1 MSPIERVETPISM
14 QELERR
20 WAAVRKEMEAR
31 GIDALVTQNSSDWL
45 GGYVKWFTDVPAHN
59 DYPRNVIFHRN
70 DLMTV
75 VEMGNKDRRQE
86 LGGKDPLN
94 PGVGDW
100 IFSPSFFSVGYTHE
114 YDGHHIAQ
122 ELTRRGYR
130 SIGWVGKG
138 RLQYDL
144 VRVVESGVP
153 NARFVDATDLVDR
166 IKAVKSEEEI
176 ALIRRAAAMQD
187 AQWAKVV
194 QAVKPGMRDSEITA
208 LAQYEGEL
216 IGSEQG
222 LFRCSS
228 APLGEP
234 AVLRGRHYQ
243 GRTMGAGDYMTLLIE
258 NNGPGGH
265 YAELARTF
273 VFGKASQELRDA
285 FAVCVDAQKHTVNN
299 LQIGALPGDVYTR
312 HNKFMTSHG
321 APPEMRLFGHSQG
334 YDLVERPLLR
344 SDETMPLAANMNM
357 AVHPGFFSR
366 TNFAFICDNFL
377 IRPDGIVERLH
388 KTEQKIWELG

>member
-1 MSPIERVETPISM
+1 MPAIERVETPISM
-14 QELERR
+14 TELERR
-20 WAAVRKEMEAR
+20 WAATRQAMAAQ
-31 GIDALVTQNSSDWL
+31 GIDALVTQNASDWL
-45 GGYVKWFTDVPAHN
+45 GGYVKWFTDIPAHN
-59 DYPRNVIFHRN
+59 DYPRNVIFHRD

-75 VEMGNKDRRQE
+75 VEMGNKDRRHN

-100 IFSPSFFSVGYTHE
+100 IFSPSFFSVGYTHA
-114 YDGHHIAQ
+114 YDAVLVAQ
-122 ELTRRGYR
+122 ELKRRGLR
-130 SIGWVGKG
+130 TVGWVGRG

-144 VRVVESGVP
+144 VRVVEEQVP
-153 NARFVDATDLVDR
+153 NTKFVDATDLVDR
-166 IKAVKSEEEI
+166 IKAIKSDEEI

-194 QAVKPGMRDSEITA
+194 AKVKLGMRDSEITA

-216 IGSEQG
+216 LGSGQG

-234 AVLRGRHYQ
+234 AILRGRHYQ
-243 GRTMGAGDYMTLLIE
+243 GRIMKAGDYMTLLIE

-285 FAVCVDAQKHTVNN
+285 FTVCVEAQKHTVAN
-299 LQIGALPGDVYTR
+299 LKIGARPAEVYAS
-312 HNKFMTSHG
+312 HNEYMTSHR
-321 APPEMRLFGHSQG
+321 APPELRLFGHSQG

-344 SDETMPLAANMNM
+344 SDETMPL
-357 AVHPGFFSR
+357 
-366 TNFAFICDNFL
+366 
-377 IRPDGIVERLH
+377 
-388 KTEQKIWELG
+388 

>member
-1 MSPIERVETPISM
+1 MPAIERVETPCAVT
-14 QELERR
+14 ELERR
-20 WAAVRKEMEAR
+20 WAATRKAMADQ

-59 DYPRNVIFHRN
+59 DYPRNLIFHRN
-70 DLMTV
+70 DLMTM
-75 VEMGNKDRRQE
+75 VEMGNKGGRQN
-86 LGGKDPLN
+86 LAGKDPLN
-94 PGVGDW
+94 PGVGEW
-100 IFSPSFFSVGYTHE
+100 VFSPSFYSVNFTHS
-114 YDGHHIAQ
+114 YDGSLVAQ
-122 ELTRRGYR
+122 ELKRRGYKTV
-130 SIGWVGKG
+130 GWVGKG

-144 VRVVESGVP
+144 VRVTEEQASGIT
-153 NARFVDATDLVDR
+153 FIDATDLVDR
-166 IKAVKSEEEI
+166 IKAIKSPEEI
-176 ALIRRAAAMQD
+176 ALIRKATAMQD
-187 AQWAKVV
+187 AQWAKILPKI
-194 QAVKPGMRDSEITA
+194 KPGMRDSELTA

-228 APLGEP
+228 APLGQP
-234 AVLRGRHYQ
+234 AILRGRHYQ
-243 GRTMGAGDYMTLLIE
+243 GRRMQQGDYMTLLIE

-273 VFGKASQELRDA
+273 VLGKASQELKDA
-285 FAVCVDAQKHTVNN
+285 FAVVVDAQKHTVKN
-299 LQIGALPGDVYTR
+299 LKIGARPAEIYAS
-312 HNKFMTSHG
+312 HNDYMKSRG

-357 AVHPGFFSR
+357 AVHPGFFKP

-377 IRPDGIVERLH
+377 IKEDGTVEHLH
-388 KTEQKIWELG
+388 KSGQKIWEL

>member
-1 MSPIERVETPISM
+1 MSAIERVETPISM
-14 QELERR
+14 PELERR
-20 WAAVRKEMEAR
+20 WAAVRKEMAAR
-31 GIDALVTQNSSDWL
+31 NIDALITQNASDWL

-59 DYPRNVIFHRN
+59 DYPRNVIFHRD

-75 VEMGNKDRRQE
+75 VEMGNKDRE
-86 LGGKDPLN
+86 TNLGGKDPLN

-100 IFSPSFFSVGYTHE
+100 ISSPSFFSAAYTHG
-114 YDGHHIAQ
+114 YDA
-122 ELTRRGYR
+122 ELVAKDLKRRGHKT
-130 SIGWVGKG
+130 IGWVGRG

-144 VRVVESGVP
+144 VRIVEEQVA
-153 NARFVDATDLVDR
+153 NANFVDATDLVDR
-166 IKAVKSEEEI
+166 IKAIKSEEEI

-194 QAVKPGMRDSEITA
+194 NTVKPGMRDSEITA
-208 LAQYEGEL
+208 LAQYQGEL
-216 IGSEQG
+216 LGSEQG

-234 AVLRGRHYQ
+234 AILRGRHYQ
-243 GRTMGAGDYMTLLIE
+243 GRVMQRGDYMTLLIE

-273 VFGKASQELRDA
+273 VFGKASSELRDA
-285 FAVCVDAQKHTVNN
+285 FAVCVEAQKHTVKN
-299 LQIGALPGDVYTR
+299 LKPGVSPAEIYAS
-312 HNKFMTSHG
+312 HNDYMTSHG
-321 APPEMRLFGHSQG
+321 APPELRLFGHSQG

-344 SDETMPLAANMNM
+344 SDETIPLAANMNM
-357 AVHPGFFSR
+357 AVHPGFFTP

-377 IRPDGIVERLH
+377 IKPDGTVEHLH
-388 KTEQKIWELG
+388 QSEQKIWEL

>member
-1 MSPIERVETPISM
+1 MSAIERVEFPTSM
-14 QELERR
+14 KELERR

-31 GIDALVTQNSSDWL
+31 SIDALITQNSSDWL

-59 DYPRNVIFHRN
+59 DYPRNVIFYRD

-75 VEMGNKDRRQE
+75 VEMGNKGGRNA
-86 LGGKDPLN
+86 LAGKDPLN
-94 PGVGDW
+94 PGVGEW
-100 IFSPSFFSVGYTHE
+100 VFSPSFYSVNYTNA
-114 YDGHHIAQ
+114 YDGELVAQ
-122 ELTRRGYR
+122 ELKRRGCKTV
-130 SIGWVGKG
+130 GWVGKG

-144 VRVVESGVP
+144 VRVTEEQAGNVT
-153 NARFVDATDLVDR
+153 FVDATDWVDR
-166 IKAVKSEEEI
+166 IKAIKSEEEI
-176 ALIRRAAAMQD
+176 ALIRRACAMQD
-187 AQWAKVV
+187 AQWAAILPKI
-194 QAVKPGMRDSEITA
+194 KPGMRDSELTA

-216 IGSEQG
+216 RGSQQG

-243 GRTMGAGDYMTLLIE
+243 GRTMKQGDYMTLLIE

-273 VFGKASQELRDA
+273 VIGKASQELRDA
-285 FAVCVDAQKHTVNN
+285 FAVVVDAQKHTVKN
-299 LQIGALPGDVYTR
+299 LKIGAQPAEIYAS
-312 HNKFMTSHG
+312 HNDYMKSRG

-357 AVHPGFFSR
+357 AVHPGFFKP

-377 IRPDGIVERLH
+377 IKGDGSVEHLH
-388 KTEQKIWELG
+388 KSEQKIWEL

>member
-1 MSPIERVETPISM
+1 MSAIERVENPISM

-31 GIDALVTQNSSDWL
+31 NIDALITQNSSDWL
-45 GGYVKWFTDVPAHN
+45 GGYVKWFTDVPGHN
-59 DYPRNVIFHRN
+59 DYPRNVIFHRT
-70 DLMTV
+70 DLMTM
-75 VEMGNKDRRQE
+75 VEMGARGGRNK
-86 LGGKDPLN
+86 LAGKDPLN

-114 YDGHHIAQ
+114 YDGALIADDLKQ
-122 ELTRRGYR
+122 RGYR
-130 SIGWVGKG
+130 TVGWIGKG

-144 VRVVESGVP
+144 VRVVEARCPGVT
-153 NARFVDATDLVDR
+153 FVDATDFVDR
-166 IKAVKSEEEI
+166 IKAIKSAEEI

-187 AQWAKVV
+187 AQWAKILPKI
-194 QAVKPGMRDSEITA
+194 KPGLRDFELTA

-216 IGSEQG
+216 LGSQQG

-243 GRTMGAGDYMTLLIE
+243 GRVMKQGDYMTLLIE

-265 YAELARTF
+265 YCELARTF
-273 VFGKASQELRDA
+273 VIGKASQELKDA
-285 FAVCVDAQKHTVNN
+285 FAVVVDAQKHTVKN
-299 LQIGALPGDVYTR
+299 LKIGAKPAEIYAS
-312 HNKFMTSHG
+312 HNDTMTSRG
-321 APPEMRLFGHSQG
+321 APPELRLYGHSQG

-344 SDETMPLAANMNM
+344 DDETMPLAANMNM
-357 AVHPGFFSR
+357 AVHPGFFKP

-377 IRPDGIVERLH
+377 IKEDGTVEHLH
-388 KTEQKIWELG
+388 KTEQKIWEL

>member
-1 MSPIERVETPISM
+1 MAAIERVETPISLG
-14 QELERR
+14 ELERR
-20 WAAVRKEMEAR
+20 WASVRKEMEAR
-31 GIDALVTQNSSDWL
+31 SIDALVMQNASDWL

-75 VEMGNKDRRQE
+75 VEMGHKDRRDR
-86 LGGKDPLN
+86 LDGKDPLN
-94 PGVGDW
+94 PGVGEM
-100 IFSPSFFSVGYTHE
+100 IASPSFFSVVYTHE
-114 YDGHHIAQ
+114 YDAALTAQ
-122 ELTRRGYR
+122 ELKRRNYKCV
-130 SIGWVGKG
+130 GWVGRG

-144 VRVVESGVP
+144 VRVVEEQVP
-153 NARFVDATDLVDR
+153 DTKFIDASDLVDG
-166 IKAVKSEEEI
+166 IKAIKSDEEI

-187 AQWAKVV
+187 AQWAKLMNK
-194 QAVKPGMRDSEITA
+194 VKPGMRDSEITA
-208 LAQYEGEL
+208 RAQYEGEL
-216 IGSEQG
+216 LGSEQG

-243 GRTMGAGDYMTLLIE
+243 GRVMQKGDYMTLLIE
-258 NNGPGGH
+258 NNGPGGQ

-285 FAVCVDAQKHTVNN
+285 FAVVCEGQKHTVKN
-299 LQIGALPGDVYTR
+299 LKPGASPAEIFAS
-312 HNKFMTSHG
+312 HNDFMTSHK
-321 APPEMRLFGHSQG
+321 APAEARLFGHSQG

-344 SDETMPLAANMNM
+344 SDETMRLAANMNM
-357 AVHPGFFSR
+357 AVHPGFFTK

-377 IRPDGIVERLH
+377 IKPDGSVEHLH
-388 KTEQKIWELG
+388 KAEQKIWEL